1 MVLSLV
7 ESLLVVLI
15 MLRSESLFDCETA
28 GGLKQKIPIKNK
40 NSFTKIVILNVF
52 NLYDFPK

>member
-1 MVLSLV
+1 MSLV
-7 ESLLVVLI
+7 ESLPEVLI

-28 GGLKQKIPIKNK
+28 GGIKQKILSKNK
-40 NSFTKIVILNVF
+40 DSFAKIVILNVF